1 MCYGKPLTENFIF
14 CAVNVTLFKLF
25 KLPKKQQQLNRQ
37 SKRQTQDH
45 KCLQYKFLE
54 LVEESGNYSPSTF

>member
-1 MCYGKPLTENFIF
+1 MYYKKPLTENFIF

-25 KLPKKQQQLNRQ
+25 KLQKKSKQLNRQ
-37 SKRQTQDH
+37 LKRQNQGH

-54 LVEESGNYSPSTF
+54 LVGE

>member
-1 MCYGKPLTENFIF
+1 MYYKKPLTENFIF

-25 KLPKKQQQLNRQ
+25 KLQKKKQQLNRQ
-37 SKRQTQDH
+37 LKRQTQGH

-54 LVEESGNYSPSTF
+54 LVGE